1 MQNATDRNIIG
12 PDLNEYRGEVDYALL
27 ATQTPY
33 AYLRGSGYGT
43 GRFRIDRMFIEYVRG
58 LRNVGVKTG
67 AYHYAVPSTDLSTA
81 DAQCDNFIDI
91 LQQAYGPGRY
101 GDLFPVIDIEAP
113 LDKSIS
119 TDALLDWVD
128 RFRKRF
134 ERRTRRKMMLYTGA
148 FFIELYNNFYHTKK
162 GFILADMPLW
172 IAMYPE
178 IQPNPEYPRDQGG
191 WTRWR
196 MWQFTENGSIPG
208 VSPPVDLN
216 YGPESL
222 ELLMQPR
229 VVQNFRAV
237 PIGQEIRM
245 TWTPNTDIDLGG
257 YNIFINA
264 NYVTTVGRD
273 ANSYI
278 LQLANRPSPGEKF
291 IMSIEAFDTDGDFSQ
306 ERATANVTFGRGMSV
321 NDEELENY
329 QLDNRWNDDSEV
341 EVEIQPQFEVEIQ
354 PKIKPVEFNDPIKFN
369 DPVDNLARR
378 FIKPVEK
385 NKSVNVNL
393 YDDFV
398 ETDNEF
404 DDILYMKRLEAEVAY
419 KKYYGDRE
427 NKDRLGLYEIEEDFR
442 CENHDKKMKENDT
455 CPKCI
460 KHHEEHKEHHKGD
473 YQDYEDCD
481 HQQLE
486 VNKCSCGKHD
496 KDKDDYHDECNWDT
510 EGYHHEDD
518 KDDCNYYEHKEN
530 EHYMKEEFNK
540 FPYEN
545 QHKENEHHKDKDDVQ
560 NMELEINK
568 YPCKENDKDYDD
580 HEDNYKEHHHCDD
593 HDKKKYYDEQDCM
606 KEWNSKPSIKC
617 KCGEEEEN
625 QNLPLSKENSEG
637 FKRYEYKPSYDEI
650 LRERYE
656 GDRRRLENRAP
667 NKYYMC
673 EECVQPKSNCA
684 KCEYLIQDMYLN
696 NCDYGHKH
704 HKKKHHDKKD
714 YDECYPSKK
723 KKKKHHK
730 KHHR

>member
-1 MQNATDRNIIG
+1 MQNVTDRNIIG
-12 PDLNEYRGEVDYALL
+12 PDLNEYRGDVDYALL

-91 LQQAYGPGRY
+91 LQQAYGPGKY

-134 ERRTRRKMMLYTGA
+134 ERRTRRKMMLYTGS

-178 IQPNPEYPRDQGG
+178 VQPNPEYPRDQGG

-196 MWQFTENGSIPG
+196 MWQFTENGTMPG
-208 VSPPVDLN
+208 VAPPVDLN
-216 YGPESL
+216 YGPENL
-222 ELLMQPR
+222 DLLMQPR

-264 NYVTTVGRD
+264 NYVTTVGRN

-278 LQLANRPSPGEKF
+278 LRLANRPRPGEKY
-291 IMSIEAFDTDGDFSQ
+291 IMSIEAFDTDGDFSP
-306 ERATANVTFGRGMSV
+306 ERATANVTFGREISV
-321 NDEELENY
+321 NDEELDNY
-329 QLDNRWNDDSEV
+329 QLDNRWDDDGWNDDTEI
-341 EVEIQPQFEVEIQ
+341 EGEIQPQIEVEMQ
-354 PKIKPVEFNDPIKFN
+354 PEIKPVKFN

-378 FIKPVEK
+378 FIKSAER
-385 NKSVNVNL
+385 NESINVNL

-398 ETDNEF
+398 ETDDEF
-404 DDILYMKRLEAEVAY
+404 DDILYMQRLEAERAY

-427 NKDRLGLYEIEEDFR
+427 SKDRLGLYEIEEDYR
-442 CENHDKKMKENDT
+442 CEDHDKKMKEKHI
-455 CPKCI
+455 CPECI
-460 KHHEEHKEHHKGD
+460 KHHEENKGHHEENKEHHEENKGHHEEKKDHCEEHKEHHK
-473 YQDYEDCD
+473 E
-481 HQQLE
+481 
-486 VNKCSCGKHD
+486 
-496 KDKDDYHDECNWDT
+496 
-510 EGYHHEDD
+510 YHHEHDEDD
-518 KDDCNYYEHKEN
+518 DY
-530 EHYMKEEFNK
+530 
-540 FPYEN
+540 
-545 QHKENEHHKDKDDVQ
+545 

-568 YPCKENDKDYDD
+568 NQC
-580 HEDNYKEHHHCDD
+580 KEHHHCDD
-593 HDKKKYYDEQDCM
+593 HDEKKYHDEPDCM
-606 KEWNSKPSIKC
+606 KEWDGKPSIKY
-617 KCGEEEEN
+617 KYDIEEEN
-625 QNLPLSKENSEG
+625 QNLPLQEENSEG
-637 FKRYEYKPSYDEI
+637 FKRYEYKPSYDES
-650 LRERYE
+650 LREKFE

-673 EECVQPKSNCA
+673 EECVQPKSNCG

-704 HKKKHHDKKD
+704 HKKKHHDQKD

-723 KKKKHHK
+723 KKKKNHK